1 VDPGSLLLLAV
12 TLGLVFMIVSRGRKQ
27 QREVQAVQA
36 ALVPG
41 VEVMTSSGLQGTL
54 VELTDDGTAVL
65 EVAPGVTT
73 RWDRRAIARVIQPVA
88 VEEPARDT
96 EDDSIVQPAP
106 GAVRVES
113 AAPTDRD

>member
-1 VDPGSLLLLAV
+1 MDPGSLLLLAV
-12 TLGLVFMIVSRGRKQ
+12 TLGLVFMIVSRGRRQ

-73 RWDRRAIARVIQPVA
+73 RWDRRAVARVI
-88 VEEPARDT
+88 EPASTDAATDT
-96 EDDSIVQPAP
+96 EDDSVVQPAP

-113 AAPTDRD
+113 TAPTDRD

>member
-1 VDPGSLLLLAV
+1 MDPGSLLLLVV

-36 ALVPG
+36 ALAPG

-54 VELTDDGTAVL
+54 VELTDDGTAVI

-73 RWDRRAIARVIQPVA
+73 RWDRRAVARVIQPA
-88 VEEPARDT
+88 ADEPTTDL
-96 EDDSIVQPAP
+96 EDDSVVRPAP

>member
-1 VDPGSLLLLAV
+1 
-12 TLGLVFMIVSRGRKQ
+12 
-27 QREVQAVQA
+27 
-36 ALVPG
+36 
-41 VEVMTSSGLQGTL
+41 VMTSSGLQGRL

-73 RWDRRAIARVIQPVA
+73 RWDRRAIARV
-88 VEEPARDT
+88 VEPTSTDGTAGDT
-96 EDDSIVQPAP
+96 EDDAVVQPAP